1 MYKLCIKHKS
11 KFLFYT
17 IVIYNVVLV
26 SGVQLYRRSVI
37 PILFQILFP
46 HRLLQNMSRVPTSWF
61 LEMKWWPCKFPW
73 TSLELSGPGSGHCTL
88 PSEPF
93 RMEILGGTRQE
104 SRWGTQGR
112 EAVTASTFPPSICHE
127 LLGLDVMIFVYW
139 MLSFSPVFPRMVGEV
154 KWKGKFLL
162 GWDKTRSWEGVERE
176 TLGSWHH
183 LLRDEEN

>member
-46 HRLLQNMSRVPTSWF
+46 HKLLQNMSRVPTSWF

-73 TSLELSGPGSGHCTL
+73 TSLELLGPGSGHCTL

-93 RMEILGGTRQE
+93 RMEILRGDQAGEQVRDPGQGG
-104 SRWGTQGR
+104 
-112 EAVTASTFPPSICHE
+112 CH
-127 LLGLDVMIFVYW
+127 FFH
-139 MLSFSPVFPRMVGEV
+139 FSPFYLPWIVGT
-154 KWKGKFLL
+154 GCHDLCLL
-162 GWDKTRSWEGVERE
+162 NVEF
-176 TLGSWHH
+176 
-183 LLRDEEN
+183 